1 MIQFISI
8 VGRQVSEKNKKK
20 TCPQFQLVLDFLYGA
35 RRTTQLVLNFLYG
48 AETKFCIFVWEAQ
61 LGLAQE
67 VGESL
72 YGSSQVKNFKVL
84 DSQSSTRLTLHH
96 CVLSMDC
103 HPFLDSSREYRKGD
117 FFHG

>member
-8 VGRQVSEKNKKK
+8 VGRQVSEKKKKK
-20 TCPQFQLVLDFLYGA
+20 TCPKFQLVLNFLYGA

-67 VGESL
+67 VGEIL
-72 YGSSQVKNFKVL
+72 YGSSQVKKFKVEP
-84 DSQSSTRLTLHH
+84 SGLTLQHRDQT
-96 CVLSMDC
+96 V
-103 HPFLDSSREYRKGD
+103 DSRPSLESPHRVRNVGAP
-117 FFHG
+117 